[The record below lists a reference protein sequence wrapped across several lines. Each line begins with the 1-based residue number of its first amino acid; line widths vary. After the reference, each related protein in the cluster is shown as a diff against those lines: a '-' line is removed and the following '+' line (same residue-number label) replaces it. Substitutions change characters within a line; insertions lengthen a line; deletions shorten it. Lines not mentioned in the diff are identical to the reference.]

1 MEKASCIRRAAGK
14 VVNLFAGAAFVT
26 GVIGGSAVQD
36 ILDGKQQGT
45 PLERAVALQ
54 AKQGSGLIRMVRSD
68 GTAAYATG
76 TLVTQRTMI
85 TSAHVFRSLASTQ
98 EEVRRSTQQ
107 RTRNGLSPIS
117 VFFSTNP
124 PEESETS
131 PEIEDPVVDVV
142 FHPEYVEGREH
153 LVNHTLHDI
162 ALLLLTAPA
171 RPGYSPFQFAEAKP
185 LQSQKVLV
193 VGYGTDNPVGKPFEA
208 QLRIAEVSGLVWET
222 PMGSVF
228 KFRQSLAKI
237 SSGDSGG
244 AVLNS
249 DGSVI
254 AINAAVDRTGSTGYA
269 TLIAQNRRFLERALE
284 EFNTGEVN
292 VFKATG
298 ETQSK

>member
-1 MEKASCIRRAAGK
+1 MGRVLCIRHRSRQ

-26 GVIGGSAVQD
+26 GIIGGSAVQD
-36 ILDGKQQGT
+36 ILDGKQPGT
-45 PLERAVALQ
+45 PLERSLALH
-54 AKQGSGLIRMVRSD
+54 AKQGSALIRIVRLD

-76 TLVTQRTMI
+76 TLATQRTMM
-85 TSAHVFRSLASTQ
+85 TSAHIFRSLASTEQ
-98 EEVRRSTQQ
+98 EVRHSTKQ
-107 RTRNGLSPIS
+107 RTRNGLSPVS
-117 VFFSTNP
+117 VFFSTSL
-124 PEESETS
+124 PEESERS

-142 FHPEYVEGREH
+142 FHPDYIEGREH
-153 LVNHTLHDI
+153 LANHTLHDI
-162 ALLLLTAPA
+162 ALLLLAAPA
-171 RPGYSPFQFAEAKP
+171 GPGYSPLRFADAKP
-185 LQSQKVLV
+185 MQSQKVVV
-193 VGYGTDNPVGKPFEA
+193 VGYGSDNTFGKSFEA

-228 KFRQSLAKI
+228 KFRQPLVKI

-254 AINAAVDRTGSTGYA
+254 AINAAVDRTGATGYA

-292 VFKATG
+292 LFKATG
-298 ETQSK
+298 EIDSK